1 MTEPFQ
7 LSPPPDEFRTPLVQL
22 KSHYVQQVT
31 EYEKKLALTLEKLAH
46 VEALLDGWSCVEE
59 LPLTKELPHQNP
71 PTPTPAAFSAA
82 IKRNLSSDEGDVAD
96 LDSSLTENNANASSA
111 VNKSEVLTHQ
121 VNGTKSHT
129 SIEEPISPK
138 LLERFLNTLDTPTR
152 TLLSFCVDSGRI
164 ELTDAAAGGKTLSL
178 ECPNDAV
185 FRRLKLKLPG
195 FASKWNRFVGE
206 DAIVVVS
213 TATHPLDTKELLW
226 TKEDL
231 AQMKL
236 VVDKVFEQMGVT
248 YTQLTRL
255 KHSWL
260 VIVPNSLLS
269 GPYGKEKPFVEPSQP
284 LTTPNTQI
292 NGSHNG
298 STSSDGVQDVE
309 MLPLYQGMNR
319 IDALSLLLTEHS
331 GTVLHLD
338 FIVRSVYG
346 ELEPSLFKVIK
357 NQVGSSLKQGVEQRL
372 WARITDSP
380 GCYTKDL
387 SLVEPTSPSQ
397 VKPSGEGRL
406 SQRKRKS
413 SFFKLSSL
421 MLPAYRGQSLKA
433 ALISVI
439 ESHPGKIY
447 CIDELI
453 ALLFGTVEASQ
464 KGRVRDA
471 VIKGLSEGKLQGRFE
486 SVPDSKGCYTLSIS
500 LLEAYSS
507 TS

>member
-1 MTEPFQ
+1 MTEPFH
-7 LSPPPDEFRTPLVQL
+7 LSPPPDELRTPLVQL

-31 EYEKKLALTLEKLAH
+31 EYEKKLAQALDKLAH

-96 LDSSLTENNANASSA
+96 LDSSLTENNGNASNA
-111 VNKSEVLTHQ
+111 VNKRALLTHQ

-129 SIEEPISPK
+129 LIEEPFSPK
-138 LLERFLNTLDTPTR
+138 LLERFKNTLDTSTR
-152 TLLSFCVDSGRI
+152 TLLSFCVDSGGI
-164 ELTDAAAGGKTLSL
+164 ELTDTAVGGKTLSL
-178 ECPNDAV
+178 ECPNGAV
-185 FRRLKLKLPG
+185 FRRLKLKLPSL
-195 FASKWNRFVGE
+195 ASKWNRFVGE

-213 TATHPLDTKELLW
+213 TAKNPLDTKELSW

-231 AQMKL
+231 ARREF
-236 VVDKVFEQMGVT
+236 VVVMVFEQMGVT
-248 YTQLTRL
+248 YTQLRHL
-255 KHSWL
+255 EHSWL
-260 VIVPNSLLS
+260 VIAPNSVLS
-269 GPYGKEKPFVEPSQP
+269 GSYGEEKPFVEPSQP
-284 LTTPNTQI
+284 PTTPNTQI

-319 IDALSLLLTEHS
+319 IDALSLVLTEHS

-338 FIVRSVYG
+338 FIVRSLYG
-346 ELEPSLFKVIK
+346 ELGPSLFKVIK
-357 NQVGSSLKQGVEQRL
+357 NQVGSSLKQGVEQQL
-372 WARITDSP
+372 WGRVVDSP

-406 SQRKRKS
+406 SHRKKKS
-413 SFFKLSSL
+413 SLFKLSSL
-421 MLPAYRGQSLKA
+421 MLPPYRGQSLKA
-433 ALISVI
+433 ALTSVI
-439 ESHPGKIY
+439 ESHPGKVY
-447 CIDELI
+447 CIDDLI

-500 LLEAYSS
+500 LLEGYSS

>member
-7 LSPPPDEFRTPLVQL
+7 LSPPPDELRTPLVQL

-31 EYEKKLALTLEKLAH
+31 EYEKKLAQALDKLAH
-46 VEALLDGWSCVEE
+46 VEALLDGWSSVEE
-59 LPLTKELPHQNP
+59 LPLTKELPHPHP
-71 PTPTPAAFSAA
+71 PTPTPAALSAA

-96 LDSSLTENNANASSA
+96 LDSSLTESNGNTSSA
-111 VNKSEVLTHQ
+111 VNKSALLTHQ
-121 VNGTKSHT
+121 VNGAKSHT
-129 SIEEPISPK
+129 SIEEPFSPK
-138 LLERFLNTLDTPTR
+138 LLERFKNTLDTPTR

-164 ELTDAAAGGKTLSL
+164 ELTDAAVGGKTLSL

-195 FASKWNRFVGE
+195 LASKWNRFVGE

-213 TATHPLDTKELLW
+213 TVTHPLDTKELSW

-236 VVDKVFEQMGVT
+236 VVDKVFEQIGAT

-255 KHSWL
+255 EHSWL

-269 GPYGKEKPFVEPSQP
+269 GPYGEEKPFVEPSQP
-284 LTTPNTQI
+284 LTTPNTHI

-309 MLPLYQGMNR
+309 MLPLYQSMNR
-319 IDALSLLLTEHS
+319 IDALSLVLTEHS

-338 FIVRSVYG
+338 FIVRSLYG

-357 NQVGSSLKQGVEQRL
+357 NRVGSSLKQGVEQRL
-372 WARITDSP
+372 WARVSDSP

-387 SLVEPTSPSQ
+387 KLVEPAFSPQ
-397 VKPSGEGRL
+397 VKPSGGSRL
-406 SQRKRKS
+406 PQRKRKS

-421 MLPAYRGQSLKA
+421 MLPPYRGQSLKA

-471 VIKGLSEGKLQGRFE
+471 VSKGLSEGKRIGRFE
-486 SVPDSKGCYTLSIS
+486 SVPDSKGCYTLSVS
-500 LLEAYSS
+500 LLEASSS

>member
-31 EYEKKLALTLEKLAH
+31 EYEKKLALAKDKLAH

-59 LPLTKELPHQNP
+59 LPLTKELPHPNS
-71 PTPTPAAFSAA
+71 PTPTPTAFSAA

-96 LDSSLTENNANASSA
+96 LDSSLTENNGNTSSA

-138 LLERFLNTLDTPTR
+138 LLERFKNTLDTPTR

-164 ELTDAAAGGKTLSL
+164 ELTDAAVGGKTLSL

-185 FRRLKLKLPG
+185 FRRLKLKLPSL
-195 FASKWNRFVGE
+195 ASKWNRVVGE

-213 TATHPLDTKELLW
+213 TATHPLDIKVLSW

-231 AQMKL
+231 AQMKF

-255 KHSWL
+255 EHSWL

-269 GPYGKEKPFVEPSQP
+269 GSYGEEKPFVEPPQP
-284 LTTPNTQI
+284 PATSNTQI
-292 NGSHNG
+292 NSSHNG

-319 IDALSLLLTEHS
+319 IDALSLVLTEHS

-338 FIVRSVYG
+338 FIVRSLYG

-372 WARITDSP
+372 WARITDSS

-433 ALISVI
+433 ALTSVI

-471 VIKGLSEGKLQGRFE
+471 VIKGLSEGKLQGCFE

-500 LLEAYSS
+500 LLEGYSS

>member
-1 MTEPFQ
+1 MTEQFQ
-7 LSPPPDEFRTPLVQL
+7 LSPPPDELRTPLVQL

-31 EYEKKLALTLEKLAH
+31 EYEKKLALAKDKLAH

-59 LPLTKELPHQNP
+59 LPLTTELPHPNS

-82 IKRNLSSDEGDVAD
+82 IPENLSNDEGDVAD
-96 LDSSLTENNANASSA
+96 SDSSLTSSNGHASSA
-111 VNKSEVLTHQ
+111 VNNSTLLTHQ
-121 VNGTKSHT
+121 ANGAKSHT
-129 SIEEPISPK
+129 SIEEPFSPK
-138 LLERFLNTLDTPTR
+138 LLERFKNTLDTPTR
-152 TLLSFCVDSGRI
+152 TLLSFCVDSGKI
-164 ELTDAAAGGKTLSL
+164 ELTDAAVGGKTLSL

-185 FRRLKLKLPG
+185 FRRLKLKLPSL
-195 FASKWNRFVGE
+195 ASKWTRFVGE

-213 TATHPLDTKELLW
+213 TATHPHDTKELSW
-226 TKEDL
+226 SKEDL
-231 AQMKL
+231 ARREL

-248 YTQLTRL
+248 YTQLRHL
-255 KHSWL
+255 EHSGL

-269 GPYGKEKPFVEPSQP
+269 GPYGEEKPFVEPSQP
-284 LTTPNTQI
+284 PATSNTQI

-298 STSSDGVQDVE
+298 STSSDGGQDVE
-309 MLPLYQGMNR
+309 MLPLYQSMNR
-319 IDALSLLLTEHS
+319 IDALSLVLTEHS
-331 GTVLHLD
+331 GTVLHVD
-338 FIVRSVYG
+338 FIVRSLYG

-357 NQVGSSLKQGVEQRL
+357 NQVGSSLKQGVEQQL
-372 WARITDSP
+372 WARVVDSP

-406 SQRKRKS
+406 SHRKKKS
-413 SFFKLSSL
+413 SLFKLSSL
-421 MLPAYRGQSLKA
+421 MLPPYRGQSLKA
-433 ALISVI
+433 VLTSVI

-471 VIKGLSEGKLQGRFE
+471 VMKGLSEGKLLGRFE
-486 SVPDSKGCYTLSIS
+486 SVPDSKGCYTLSVS
-500 LLEAYSS
+500 LLEAQSS